1 MCYSC
6 TGTVSA
12 ELASCIALIFPHHT
26 FPICT
31 PPPSPHTFS
40 LPSNLPVSLSPLN
53 PPLPTSQSLLP
64 LPLTPSLSRLN
75 LPSHPPSPD
84 SISPPSPSHPPS
96 PDSISLSLSPSLS
109 RLNLP
114 LPLTLPL
121 SPCPDKDAEERTLAS
136 LTAAQRKIKI
146 EIHDLSDRLKVSREA
161 IQKLKEQ
168 LEHAEEG

>member
-1 MCYSC
+1 MHPSL
-6 TGTVSA
+6 SH
-12 ELASCIALIFPHHT
+12 LLSPLK
-26 FPICT
+26 
-31 PPPSPHTFS
+31 PPS
-40 LPSNLPVSLSPLN
+40 LSLSPLN
-53 PPLPTSQSLLP
+53 LPLPSKPPSPHSISTPPHTLPLPTQSPLP
-64 LPLTPSLSRLN
+64 LPRS
-75 LPSHPPSPD
+75 
-84 SISPPSPSHPPS
+84 
-96 PDSISLSLSPSLS
+96 
-109 RLNLP
+109 